1 MKNAQSLDSYVPMAP
16 DMVAY
21 LHNYGKHF
29 SKKLYEFAVSN
40 MWKKS
45 SDGSKQR
52 IQPLDKER
60 YESFLKGQD
69 VTINNDMMYDGMY
82 VLAMAQADFMD
93 SSIMDEKHLALY
105 VKDVI
110 DDPDAVDGQ
119 VFNRY
124 LSDCRNAGKPIDWGR
139 ML

>member
-1 MKNAQSLDSYVPMAP
+1 MRNTQSLDSYVPMAP

-29 SKKLYEFAVSN
+29 SKKLYEFALSK

-45 SDGSKQR
+45 SDGSTKR
-52 IQPLDKER
+52 IQPMER
-60 YESFLKGQD
+60 EKFESFLKAQE
-69 VTINNDMMYDGMY
+69 VELENNTLYDGMY
-82 VLAMAQADFMD
+82 VLAMAQADFWE
-93 SSIMDEKHLALY
+93 SSIADEKHLALY

-119 VFNRY
+119 VFNRF
-124 LSDCRNAGKPIDWGR
+124 LADCRIAGKPIDWGR